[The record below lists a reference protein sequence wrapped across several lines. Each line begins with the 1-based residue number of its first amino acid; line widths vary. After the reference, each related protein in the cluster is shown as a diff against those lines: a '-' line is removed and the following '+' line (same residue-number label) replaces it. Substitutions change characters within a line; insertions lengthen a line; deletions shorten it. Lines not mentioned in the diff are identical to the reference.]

1 MAFLV
6 HTSCQKTPK
15 GARPKVC
22 LFPNEVAEV
31 AEVIVVVG
39 EVVVAV
45 AVVVVVVEVVLQ
57 ADFSQEELLQ
67 ELFRFGR

>member
-1 MAFLV
+1 MALLV
-6 HTSCQKTPK
+6 HTSCLKPQK

-22 LFPNEVAEV
+22 LFPNAEV
-31 AEVIVVVG
+31 FVVVKVAV